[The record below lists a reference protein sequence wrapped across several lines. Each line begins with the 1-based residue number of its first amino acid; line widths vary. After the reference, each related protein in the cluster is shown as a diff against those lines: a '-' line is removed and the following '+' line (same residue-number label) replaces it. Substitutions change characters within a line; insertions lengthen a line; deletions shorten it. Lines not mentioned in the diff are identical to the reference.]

1 MPSVVVWAK
10 IDLPSASTPA
20 TASSGCKADTP
31 AATMRVSKPLHSI
44 EQSDRKGEKIVWGRT
59 GFNDLSH
66 SDHVIGIA
74 EVTRHGQD
82 VSLLGLHTFK
92 GLSVATFL
100 FRFENLGLSATN
112 DADSRTALGISS
124 RHRPSNSGGSSQ
136 DQYSFAFLW
145 ERDSSGCFLRQEIVY
160 DEE

>member
-44 EQSDRKGEKIVWGRT
+44 EQSDRKGEKNIWGRT

-74 EVTRHGQD
+74 EVSRHGQD
-82 VSLLGLHTFK
+82 VCLLGLHPFK
-92 GLSVATFL
+92 GLRVATFL

-112 DADSRTALGISS
+112 DADSRTAFSISS
-124 RHRPSNSGGSSQ
+124 RHRSSNSGRGAQ
-136 DQYSFAFLW
+136 DKDTFAFLW
-145 ERDSSGCFLRQEIVY
+145 ERDSSGRLLRQEIVY